1 MATALSGS
9 YQSSLMIKEQL
20 ASKYP
25 QAKIVCIDSLNSCMG
40 LGLMCIMASELRLQ
54 GKTIEETAKWVEDN
68 KLKINQECSVES
80 LKYLKQAGRVSALS
94 AFFGGL
100 LSVKP
105 IIVSDVNGMNVAI
118 EKVKGRMTSIDTI
131 VQRSANEYTG
141 EWNKVAVVHADCE
154 MDHNV
159 LVDKGKSILPKDVE
173 VITGTIGPIIGA
185 SAGPGTIAVYL
196 LGKEV
201 TFDSRNK

>member
-1 MATALSGS
+1 
-9 YQSSLMIKEQL
+9 MIKEQL
-20 ASKYP
+20 ARKYP
-25 QAKIVCIDSLNSCMG
+25 QAKIVCIDNLNSCMG
-40 LGLMCIMASELRLQ
+40 LGLMCIRASELRLH
-54 GKTIEETAKWVEDN
+54 
-68 KLKINQECSVES
+68 
-80 LKYLKQAGRVSALS
+80 
-94 AFFGGL
+94 
-100 LSVKP
+100 
-105 IIVSDVNGMNVAI
+105 GMNVAI

-131 VQRSANEYTG
+131 VQRSADEYTG

-159 LVDKGKSILPKDVE
+159 LVDKVKSILPKDVE